1 MALLA
6 LRPSS
11 SSVRSFASGE
21 RRGLRRMPVD
31 IGLAELD
38 RLVDDGALLIEV
50 LVTEPTGELLGSLDA
65 G

>member
-1 MALLA
+1 
-6 LRPSS
+6 
-11 SSVRSFASGE
+11 
-21 RRGLRRMPVD
+21 MPVD